1 MPWKQN
7 YTISDEVGLQDD
19 QIRWPNDN
27 RCCISIVIDLGPTC
41 GPEGISAADLTTP
54 AAQFGGYDG
63 LDQLLAVLAH
73 FALKATFAVP
83 AVIARIYPDRLRA
96 LVAAGHEIAAN
107 GLKHEDVS
115 SLTAQDE
122 RDRVDLATKILTDVT
137 GRRPLGWFSL
147 PRQGDDFAGGTIS
160 PNTMDLLI
168 DAGYE
173 YMGNSLAD
181 DVPHYWVTDFATR
194 RAILTLP
201 YYYHFDDQWFLMFP
215 RKGTGLEHADDLFR
229 NWRAEFNAQYKR
241 GRYFGMT
248 LHPSAIGWCNRLQL
262 LEEFFAHMRNFPGLW
277 NPTGAECIRYW
288 KRTFP
293 TSTHLKLE
301 PSIWRD
307 YPGSLS

>member
-7 YTISDEVGLQDD
+7 YTVSDEISIPDREL
-19 QIRWPNDN
+19 RWPDGN
-27 RCCISIVIDLGPTC
+27 RCCISVVIDLSPAR
-41 GPEGISAADLTTP
+41 GPEGINQADLISP
-54 AAQFGGYDG
+54 IAQFGAHDG
-63 LDQLLAVLAH
+63 LDQLLAVLDH
-73 FALKATFAVP
+73 FNIKATFAVP
-83 AVIARIYPDRLRA
+83 AIIARARPDQIHA
-96 LVAAGHEIAAN
+96 LLAQGHEIAAN

-115 SLTAQDE
+115 TLTRADE
-122 RDRVDLATKILTDVT
+122 KARLDLATSIITDVM
-137 GRRPLGWFSL
+137 GHKPAGWFSL
-147 PRQGDDFAGGTIS
+147 PRQDDQFAGGTIS

-181 DVPHYWVTDFATR
+181 DIPHYWVTDFATR

-248 LHPSAIGWCNRLQL
+248 LHPGAIGWCNRLQL
-262 LEEFFAHMRNFPGLW
+262 LEDFFTHMRSHPGLW
-277 NPTGAECIRYW
+277 NPTGALCIRHW
-288 KRTFP
+288 KQTFP

-301 PSIWRD
+301 PSIWQD